1 QKDDQDFVIIDTA
14 GIRKRGKVYES
25 TEKYSVLRA
34 MKAIDRS
41 DVVLVLL
48 DAETG
53 IREQDK
59 TIAGYAHDAGR
70 AIVIVVNMW
79 DTIDSNEKAMKEFDA
94 NISNLFKFLAYD
106 TIDFLS
112 ASTQNIHQN

>member
-1 QKDDQDFVIIDTA
+1 AVDTFIQKDDQDFVIIDTA

-70 AIVIVVNMW
+70 AIVIVVNKC
-79 DTIDSNEKAMKEFDA
+79 DKIYSNEKEMIVFE
-94 NISNLFKFLAYD
+94 SN
-106 TIDFLS
+106 S
-112 ASTQNIHQN
+112 SNP

>member
-1 QKDDQDFVIIDTA
+1 MEFRRVLFRSERTTRDAVDTYFQKDDQEFTIIDTA
-14 GIRKRGKVYES
+14 GIRKKGKVYES

-34 MKAIDRS
+34 LKAIDRS
-41 DVVLVLL
+41 DVVLTLI

-70 AIVIVVNMW
+70 GIIMEVIKW
-79 DTIDSNEKAMKEFDA
+79 DTLLLSETTRREFE
-94 NISNLFKFLAYD
+94 NK
-106 TIDFLS
+106 
-112 ASTQNIHQN
+112 